1 MKKNKEEANVSLTDA
16 YFFPFTVRGKISP
29 CSVHF
34 APESLGKT
42 QQHTVAFHGVV
53 VHVYCVIKITK
64 KKNWSAVMDK
74 RLHQSLYLCIFLFI
88 HQFK

>member
-1 MKKNKEEANVSLTDA
+1 MKKNKEEANVSPTDA

-29 CSVHF
+29 CSVRF

-53 VHVYCVIKITK
+53 VHV
-64 KKNWSAVMDK
+64 
-74 RLHQSLYLCIFLFI
+74 
-88 HQFK
+88 